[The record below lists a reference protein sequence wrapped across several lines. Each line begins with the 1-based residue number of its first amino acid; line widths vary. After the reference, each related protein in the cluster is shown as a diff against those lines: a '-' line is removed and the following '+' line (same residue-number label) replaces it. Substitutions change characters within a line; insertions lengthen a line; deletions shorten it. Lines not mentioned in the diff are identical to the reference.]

1 MKRYSEDE
9 DRCGCSVIH
18 KDIVRN
24 VRAQMPDD
32 GVLLDIAEVFKVF
45 CDSTRVR
52 ILCALMKSEMC
63 VCDISALLKMTKS
76 AVSHQLRIL
85 RQANLVKYRK
95 DGKIVYYSVADEH
108 VGLIFENGFA
118 HVTE

>member
-1 MKRYSEDE
+1 MVMESDKCD
-9 DRCGCSVIH
+9 CTMIH
-18 KDIVRN
+18 KDIVRK
-24 VRAQMPDD
+24 VREKMPDD
-32 GVLLDIAEVFKVF
+32 DILLDIADVFKVF
-45 CDSTRVR
+45 CDSTRVK

-63 VCDISALLKMTKS
+63 VCDISVLIKMSKS

-95 DGKIVYYSVADEH
+95 EGKVVYYSVADEH
-108 VGLIFENGFA
+108 VGLIFDNGYA